1 MEGNALPSYV
11 LYWGSKNGT
20 FRYWEEFPSEPE
32 AMKGL
37 ARRNAN
43 APWHTYRIA
52 RILGS
57 LPATADEPHEGAA
70 RPDGRGGTVIVIT
83 PGKTFYPQAACAYS
97 SWAAGYGGSLGE

>member
-1 MEGNALPSYV
+1 MEGNALPSHV

-20 FRYWEEFPSEPE
+20 FRHWEEFPSEPE

-37 ARRNAN
+37 ARRTAS

-57 LPATADEPHEGAA
+57 LPATADEPRAA
-70 RPDGRGGTVIVIT
+70 VSGPKVALLRADAG
-83 PGKTFYPQAACAYS
+83 
-97 SWAAGYGGSLGE
+97 WATGSGGSLGE